1 MTDKIT
7 KEDKILMDSITDLLN
22 DYIASKKSPLLILND
37 IAKVFTVLYK
47 YNNIG
52 SCKKVIK
59 TLTTERNSFCRF
71 FESQGLLIKWNVK
84 TDDMQIWKNESYT
97 GDLNE
102 SFSDWIKNEREE
114 SKEAKKKVVDYD
126 DSQVRHLDALEHIR
140 LRSGMYIGRLGDGSN
155 QNDGIYVLTK
165 EVIDNSIDEFNQGC
179 GKIIEITMM
188 MIM

>member
-114 SKEAKKKVVDYD
+114 SKEAKKKAFENDLNLFKEEYSKRIKKLFSTFT
-126 DSQVRHLDALEHIR
+126 DSQ
-140 LRSGMYIGRLGDGSN
+140 
-155 QNDGIYVLTK
+155 K
-165 EVIDNSIDEFNQGC
+165 EVFKGILKNL
-179 GKIIEITMM
+179 
-188 MIM
+188 